1 VLDVDQEGTIRMGAH
16 SGKEP
21 HLTVGNIY
29 EAELERFDSF
39 RIWDDSGEDYIYPR
53 GRFELV

>member
-1 VLDVDQEGTIRMGAH
+1 MGAH